1 MFFNFS
7 ELKLPACPPSLQLTS
22 ACDSNG
28 QISVT
33 SQTPVQATLIIRWS
47 NSVVINFRKLH
58 RQLKC
63 KHLRWLEVDAVAF
76 LQQLF
81 CVYPLWSSAHVYSHC
96 RKTPESTEDEQLK
109 MITYS
114 QFVLE

>member
-33 SQTPVQATLIIRWS
+33 SQTPVQATLIIR
-47 NSVVINFRKLH
+47 
-58 RQLKC
+58 
-63 KHLRWLEVDAVAF
+63 
-76 LQQLF
+76 
-81 CVYPLWSSAHVYSHC
+81 
-96 RKTPESTEDEQLK
+96 
-109 MITYS
+109 
-114 QFVLE
+114 